1 MRVFLSHAS
10 QDAEHAQRIAEHL
23 ERSGLQAF
31 LSERDLLPGDN
42 WGKKVGDALETSDAM
57 VVLLSP
63 DAARSS
69 WVRREIEYAL
79 QSRSYEQRLI
89 PVMVRHTEDVPWIL
103 RKLRWVDMEDDDERG
118 LEEIVAALQEAEAA

>member
-1 MRVFLSHAS
+1 M
-10 QDAEHAQRIAEHL
+10 
-23 ERSGLQAF
+23 
-31 LSERDLLPGDN
+31 PGDN